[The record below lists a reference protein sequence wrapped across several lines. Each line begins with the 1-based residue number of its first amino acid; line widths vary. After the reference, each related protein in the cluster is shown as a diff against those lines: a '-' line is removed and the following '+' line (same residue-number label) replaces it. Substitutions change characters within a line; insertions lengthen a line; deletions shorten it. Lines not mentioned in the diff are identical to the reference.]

1 MVSRFYIFL
10 DYNEFIA
17 RERVVPCLPTSDLL
31 IPFGFKA
38 ILLSE
43 ALASPHSLSF
53 RTLFITAFLF
63 YQIVS
68 LNRRT

>member
-17 RERVVPCLPTSDLL
+17 RERVVPRLPTSDLL

-43 ALASPHSLSF
+43 ALALPHSLSF
-53 RTLFITAFLF
+53 
-63 YQIVS
+63 
-68 LNRRT
+68 